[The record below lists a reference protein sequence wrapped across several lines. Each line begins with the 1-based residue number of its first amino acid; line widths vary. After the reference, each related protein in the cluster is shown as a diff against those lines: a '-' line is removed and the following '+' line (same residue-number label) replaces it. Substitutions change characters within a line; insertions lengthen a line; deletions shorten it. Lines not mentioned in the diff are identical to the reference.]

1 MIHPSL
7 FTFTRDIV
15 KYYSIA
21 VHLRH
26 IDGGRDT
33 ERDGGR
39 DKRWRER
46 GSVKF
51 RLREMEREGGVF
63 EVYEEKMG
71 VLEVDG
77 EGMLYC

>member
-1 MIHPSL
+1 MIYPSL
-7 FTFTRDIV
+7 LIFTLDIV
-15 KYYSIA
+15 KYCSLT

-46 GSVKF
+46 GIVKF
-51 RLREMEREGGVF
+51 RLREMEREWGVF
-63 EVYEEKMG
+63 EVYERKWES
-71 VLEVDG
+71 
-77 EGMLYC
+77 